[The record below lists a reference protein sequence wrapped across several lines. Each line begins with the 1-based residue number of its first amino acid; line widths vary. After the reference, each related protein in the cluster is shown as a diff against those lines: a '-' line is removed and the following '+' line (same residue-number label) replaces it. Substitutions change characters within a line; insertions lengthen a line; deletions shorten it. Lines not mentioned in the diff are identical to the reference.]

1 MKKTQF
7 LNIIDTDVLVVGSG
21 GAGLFAAIAAK
32 TEGADVLVVGK
43 GRPGRANNTAIS
55 GGVFAAVTGS
65 KGTRDTDSL
74 HISDT
79 LAGGRFINNPEMVS
93 IMVKGASE
101 QVENLLKYGVYLQ
114 RKEGKDFW
122 VIHVPGHSVPRHLFT
137 KNSFGTDFT
146 IPIASFACK
155 KNIKFLSRVFV
166 ERLLRGANGE
176 IRGALICDP
185 DKKGLILVNAKAVV
199 LATGGAGRIYSRTN
213 NAPGSTGDGYS
224 LGLRLGIPLI
234 DMEFVQFY
242 PTLLFEEGLPNS
254 LVAYEV
260 FIFRGKARLFNSMG
274 EDVALRN
281 NITDPSS
288 MTRDMLTRAIATEV
302 MNGRGVNGGVI
313 LDVSQIPAKKLE
325 KYQRF
330 LPKSLNGRTRFVI
343 SPAVH
348 HCMGGLLVSPKGET
362 KIEGL
367 YSAGEVNGGAHGANR
382 LGGNALTET
391 WVYGNLT
398 GVLAARFAQKNQ
410 MPAQGEDIDNIYREI
425 GKNFAGNGSESIP
438 SIGRE
443 LKDSMWQNGG
453 IIRTEESLTSLVKT
467 ITGLRARLNLCAVE
481 NYKDLVK
488 KLELKNMLLV
498 GDAIAQSALIRQESR
513 GAHFRADFADE
524 GGDEWI
530 KNIAVRPDG
539 QN

>member
-7 LNIIDTDVLVVGSG
+7 LNIIDTDVLVIGSG

-32 TEGADVLVVGK
+32 KEGAEVLVVGK

-65 KGTRDTDSL
+65 KGTRDTESL

-93 IMVKGASE
+93 TMVKGASR

-146 IPIASFACK
+146 IPIASFACEN
-155 KNIKFLSRVFV
+155 NIKFLSRVFV
-166 ERLLRGANGE
+166 ERLLRGTNGE
-176 IRGALICDP
+176 ISGALICDP
-185 DKKGLILVNAKAVV
+185 DKKGLIFVNAKAVV

-242 PTLLFEEGLPNS
+242 PTLLFEQGLPNS

-260 FIFRGKARLFNSMG
+260 FIFRGNARLFNSRG

-302 MNGRGVNGGVI
+302 INGRGVNGGVI
-313 LDVSQIPAKKLE
+313 LDVSQIPAGKLK

-330 LPKSLNGRTRFVI
+330 LPKSLKGRTRFII

-398 GVLAARFAQKNQ
+398 GILAARFAKKNQ
-410 MPAQGEDIDNIYREI
+410 MPAQGEDIDNIYKEI
-425 GKNFAGNGSESIP
+425 EENFNGNGSNSLP
-438 SIGRE
+438 SIGQE
-443 LKDSMWQNGG
+443 LKDSMWQDGG
-453 IIRTEESLTSLVKT
+453 IIRTEKSLTNLVKT
-467 ITGLRARLNLCAVE
+467 LATLETRLNLCGVE
-481 NYKDLVK
+481 NYKGLVK
-488 KLELKNMLLV
+488 KLELKNMLLA
-498 GDAIAQSALIRQESR
+498 GNAIAKSALTRKESR
-513 GAHFRADFADE
+513 GAHFRSDFADE

-530 KNIAVRPDG
+530 KSI
-539 QN
+539 QFT